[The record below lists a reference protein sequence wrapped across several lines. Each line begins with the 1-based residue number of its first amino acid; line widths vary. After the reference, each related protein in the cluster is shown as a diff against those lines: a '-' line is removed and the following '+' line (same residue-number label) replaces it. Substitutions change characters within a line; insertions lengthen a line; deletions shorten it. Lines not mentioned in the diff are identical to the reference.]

1 MGIKGLSMLGVQVG
15 DEHIQ
20 ASVGRM
26 QAVVELART
35 IRERHTKP
43 LKQPLRSLVVVHS
56 DASFL
61 ADLDGELKHYV
72 LEEVRRYHPWHHPDR
87 GIYNCCVLSVPD
99 PKPACHICWLKCT
112 RHCPAELF
120 EIFRHAWR

>member
-1 MGIKGLSMLGVQVG
+1 MTPGLAREGIKGLSMLGVQVG

-61 ADLDGELKHYV
+61 ADLDGELKQYV

-87 GIYNCCVLSVPD
+87 GLLNTTVVFCLS
-99 PKPACHICWLKCT
+99 LT
-112 RHCPAELF
+112 QSL
-120 EIFRHAWR
+120 HATSVG